1 MLPLSRMP
9 RSYDVLRSRER
20 LLVGQRF
27 LTLRPKIVAFGVAG
41 NGFVLARS
49 EAAPAQKFWLALALG
64 LTALAFV
71 VEGAWVRRRGLSEL
85 WLFVSLALT
94 LCALSL
100 GAGLS
105 GGLSSPILPLLP
117 TPVVVGFAAF
127 EKSRRS
133 VLLLSVAL
141 AALPLCA
148 VLAPSAEFPLLP
160 APARERML
168 LVSSVISLLLMW
180 VGVIGLVEAHS
191 RIAEELERMR
201 SDLLKEAERRATSV
215 EHLGAQVAHEVKNP
229 LAAARGLVQLVQRK
243 PLEERDQE
251 RLAVV
256 VREVDRALAIL
267 GDYLSFARPL
277 GDLSLAEVDLGALLG
292 DVAGVMEARA
302 SERGIRIEIAAAPAR
317 VLADRQRLRDAV
329 LNLALNAIDAMSRG
343 GTLRLEAHARAGRAE
358 ISVSDDGVGMSEA
371 QRARLGQQ
379 FASDSGGGT
388 GLGVMLARA
397 AVRQHGGELVF
408 ESAPGKGT
416 RATLELPSR
425 TEGAAHG

>member
-1 MLPLSRMP
+1 MP
-9 RSYDVLRSRER
+9 RSYDLLRSRER

-41 NGFVLARS
+41 NGFFLARS
-49 EAAPAQKFWLALALG
+49 DAPYQQKLALLAALG
-64 LTALAFV
+64 FTACAFV
-71 VEGAWVRRRGLSEL
+71 AEGAWVRRRGVSER
-85 WLFVSLALT
+85 WLFTSLALT
-94 LCALSL
+94 LAALCL
-100 GAGLS
+100 GAGFS
-105 GGLSSPILPLLP
+105 GGISSPILPLVP

-133 VLLLSVAL
+133 LLLLSVAL
-141 AALPLCA
+141 AALVLCA
-148 VLAPSAEFPLLP
+148 LFAPSAAFPALP
-160 APARERML
+160 PPARERML
-168 LVSSVISLLLMW
+168 LVSSVVALLLMW

-191 RIAEELERMR
+191 RIAAELERMR
-201 SDLLKEAERRATSV
+201 GDLLKEAERRAASV

-229 LAAARGLVQLVQRK
+229 LAAARGLVQLVQRQ
-243 PLEERDQE
+243 PLEGRDRE

-256 VREVDRALAIL
+256 VREVDRALEIL

-292 DVAGVMEARA
+292 DVAGVVEARA
-302 SERGIRIEIAAAPAR
+302 SERGVRLEIAAAPRR

-329 LNLALNAIDAMSRG
+329 LNLALNAMAAMPNG
-343 GTLRLEAHARAGRAE
+343 GTLRLEARASAGRVT
-358 ISVSDDGVGMSEA
+358 ISVADDGVGMSDE

-379 FASDSGGGT
+379 FASESEGGT

-397 AVRQHGGELVF
+397 AARQHGGELVF